1 MMTKRFSLFVVAAT
15 VAALVLSG
23 CGRGPGTDDMADD
36 MPADMPMMPSFDGT
50 WHFEDFVAMIEGTAV
65 TVTVGTGMA
74 PVVADPTSPYAA
86 VTQVVAKGTLSA
98 GEMGYMLTLDE
109 GDDAISVTL
118 MPGATQV
125 NPAAESLA
133 KAAIRAVIEG
143 AQSGTV
149 MITVADDT
157 MTVTGSFLTDLAT
170 ALGGTVPATGL
181 VGCKDAP
188 CMMAS

>member
-1 MMTKRFSLFVVAAT
+1 MTKRVSLFVTAAA

-23 CGRGPGTDDMADD
+23 CGRGPGTSDMPDD
-36 MPADMPMMPSFDGT
+36 MPTMPSFDGT
-50 WHFEDFVAMIEGTAV
+50 WHFHGFVAMIEGTAV

-86 VTQVVAKGTLSA
+86 VTKVVAKGTLSA
-98 GEMGYMLTLDE
+98 VETGHMLTLAE

-118 MPGATQV
+118 VQA
-125 NPAAESLA
+125 NPAAESIA
-133 KAAIRAVIEG
+133 KAAIRSVIEG

-157 MTVTGSFLTDLAT
+157 MTVTGSFLTALAA
-170 ALGGTVPATGL
+170 ALGTTVPETGL